1 MAPVQITS
9 FIFTFFVGGV
19 ALLRI
24 FRDSV
29 KSMSSIVLNLL
40 FGGALY
46 AMVNILGFSIT
57 LNLISG
63 CIIAFLGVPGVVLLV
78 ILKIIFGIF

>member
-1 MAPVQITS
+1 MAALQITS
-9 FIFTFFVGGV
+9 YLFTICVGGV

-24 FRDSV
+24 FKDSF
-29 KSMSSIVLNLL
+29 KNLSSIILNIM

-46 AMVNILGFSIT
+46 AMINILGFPIT
-57 LNLISG
+57 LNILSG